1 MNVEFLTNR
10 INTATAKPV
19 ESFNYEPTIYDATV
33 TNPDPIVS
41 STHSSPQ
48 YSNANY
54 SHNVDDNANYAINN
68 TPNVHDTPSKTLL
81 RSTSIKY
88 SNDVDDEPNFSYNE
102 TPSYVEPTAYV
113 EPPGKAHQTHETDDQ
128 IKIQHSIINFHHIHQ
143 TIAQTI
149 RRQNKHFSFSF
160 FLFFVIENLENE

>member
-19 ESFNYEPTIYDATV
+19 ESFNYEPTNYDTTV
-33 TNPDPIVS
+33 TNPEPIIS

-48 YSNANY
+48 NSNANY
-54 SHNVDDNANYAINN
+54 SHNVDDNANYAINY
-68 TPNVHDTPSKTLL
+68 TPNVHDTPSKTLR

-88 SNDVDDEPNFSYNE
+88 SNDVDDEPSFSYNE

-113 EPPGKAHQTHETDDQ
+113 EQPGKAHLIHGTDDQ
-128 IKIQHSIINFHHIHQ
+128 IKIQHSKINFHHIHQ
-143 TIAQTI
+143 PIAQTTK
-149 RRQNKHFSFSF
+149 RQNKHFSSLFSF
-160 FLFFVIENLENE
+160 FFCNRKLRK